1 MAVMAV
7 MAVSDQLESVEEVEV
22 HISRLDLT
30 SEVILRLH
38 LTSEVIQCPPRPSVH
53 REDNDPQELVEP
65 AARLEGAHRDVADRH
80 QEGLR
85 VPGRRRRRRL
95 RRRQE
100 SHRSGVRFKSDNRY
114 IGLFSSSNNESISCI
129 YCPEIPEIDQ
139 FQTIF
144 LSLFLLRNNVQFG
157 VIFPSL

>member
-1 MAVMAV
+1 MAV

-38 LTSEVIQCPPRPSVH
+38 LTSEVIQCPPRPFVH
-53 REDNDPQELVEP
+53 QLEDNDPQELVGP
-65 AARLEGAHRDVADRH
+65 AARLEGAHRDVAERH

-85 VPGRRRRRRL
+85 VPGRRRRRRRL